1 VHKVEAGQAPALDLE
16 AEGRL
21 CRLLVS
27 AASRRLLSSAHD
39 MSEGG
44 LAVTLAECAIAGRL
58 GAALSI
64 DCGSDSGL
72 APDRLL
78 FSESGARAVVSLEQ
92 GRVDELLA
100 LAASMNVPAA
110 VVGRVGGDRLC
121 VEFEEVAGAG
131 ASAGA
136 RQRLDVSV
144 DALRKAYEEAIPCA
158 MQG

>member
-1 VHKVEAGQAPALDLE
+1 
-16 AEGRL
+16 
-21 CRLLVS
+21 
-27 AASRRLLSSAHD
+27 
-39 MSEGG
+39 
-44 LAVTLAECAIAGRL
+44 
-58 GAALSI
+58 
-64 DCGSDSGL
+64 
-72 APDRLL
+72 
-78 FSESGARAVVSLEQ
+78 
-92 GRVDELLA
+92 
-100 LAASMNVPAA
+100 MNVPAA